1 MKQWILENTSI
12 TEELYDSLINP
23 VTVEMK
29 DVSEP
34 VTKQQLTNHP
44 IINIDIFTIEPPT
57 EKRQKDFGIQKDKDY
72 YTYQNIR
79 FLILAEVLTPLKS
92 LLYGVKRFGRCFTIS
107 VKIAL
112 ITPNSKL
119 VTAMCTDIFHINH
132 ERYLHTFVILQD
144 PETQEEYVLDGTMNT
159 IMKKD
164 EYFKLFDAQIISEID
179 KQEFIKTAIL
189 FSKLNIQDEIS
200 LLEYLCFPKE
210 TKIAAKKLYRKRK
223 H

>member
-29 DVSEP
+29 DISEP
-34 VTKQQLTNHP
+34 VTKQPLTDHP

-57 EKRQKDFGIQKDKDY
+57 EARLKEFDIQKDKEY
-72 YTYQNIR
+72 YIYKNIR

-92 LLYGVKRFGRCFTIS
+92 ILYGVKRFGRCFHIS
-107 VKIAL
+107 IPIAL

-132 ERYLHTFVILQD
+132 ERFLHTFVTLQD
-144 PETQEEYVLDGTMNT
+144 PETQEEYILDGTMNT
-159 IMKKD
+159 IMPKED
-164 EYFKLFDAQIISEID
+164 YLKLFDAQIISEID
-179 KQEFIKTAIL
+179 KQEFIKAASL
-189 FSKLNIQDEIS
+189 FSKLKIESEFS

-210 TKIAAKKLYRKRK
+210 TKIAAKTLYKKRK

>member
-12 TEELYDSLINP
+12 TEELYDLLINP

-34 VTKQQLTNHP
+34 VTKQPLTNHP

-57 EKRQKDFGIQKDKDY
+57 ETRLKEFGIQKDKDY

-79 FLILAEVLTPLKS
+79 FLVLAEVLTPLKS

-164 EYFKLFDAQIISEID
+164 EYLKLFDAQIISEID